1 MVFFTLLVQGL
12 SIQGLLKG
20 LNLIGDQPIRQK
32 YSELIA
38 RKVAMQRVL
47 DYFDKVKQ
55 FPDLEPEFYRYKQQL
70 VEGELNSIKH
80 KFQRLLQ
87 EYPQLQEMAM
97 EEFQETLLDIEA
109 DTYAELIQLGRLN
122 ENLAL
127 VLMEAVAEEQE

>member
-1 MVFFTLLVQGL
+1 M
-12 SIQGLLKG
+12 
-20 LNLIGDQPIRQK
+20 
-32 YSELIA
+32 
-38 RKVAMQRVL
+38 
-47 DYFDKVKQ
+47 
-55 FPDLEPEFYRYKQQL
+55 
-70 VEGELNSIKH
+70 EGELNSIKH